1 VVPHHWA
8 LFYFSYG
15 VVMAKK
21 IQRKKNR
28 TQKKPIE
35 SPFNIYWEKQN
46 YILLLAGF
54 ACILIGFYFLAQGSW
69 DSTASLIVSP
79 IFLFIGYI
87 LIFPASIFFRK
98 KKEEKTTQEKEIAA
112 GKS

>member
-1 VVPHHWA
+1 
-8 LFYFSYG
+8 
-15 VVMAKK
+15 MAKK
-21 IQRKKNR
+21 IQKRKSR
-28 TQKKPIE
+28 VQQKKTTE

-54 ACILIGFYFLAQGSW
+54 IFLLIGFYFLAQGPW
-69 DSTASLIVSP
+69 DSTLSLVVSP
-79 IFLFIGYI
+79 IFLFIAYI

-98 KKEEKTTQEKEIAA
+98 KQEEKNNQEKEIAA

>member
-1 VVPHHWA
+1 
-8 LFYFSYG
+8 
-15 VVMAKK
+15 MAKK
-21 IQRKKNR
+21 IQKKKTR
-28 TQKKPIE
+28 TQKKSTE

-54 ACILIGFYFLAQGSW
+54 ACLLLGFYFLAQGSW
-69 DSTASLIVSP
+69 DSTVSLVVSP

>member
-1 VVPHHWA
+1 
-8 LFYFSYG
+8 
-15 VVMAKK
+15 MAKK
-21 IQRKKNR
+21 IQRKK
-28 TQKKPIE
+28 THSQKHPTE

-54 ACILIGFYFLAQGSW
+54 ACILIGFYFLGQGSW
-69 DSTASLIVSP
+69 DSTASLIISP
-79 IFLFIGYI
+79 IFLFTGYI

-98 KKEEKTTQEKEIAA
+98 KREEKTSQEKEIAA